1 MELLRELC
9 EAPGVAGREERIREI
24 VERHLKDHV
33 DQITVDSMGNIIALS
48 RAKAAQNVA
57 SGKVMLACHMDEIGF
72 YVKHVD
78 DKGFLRVVNLGG
90 FDTRN
95 LFARRVL
102 IQGKRDVFGV
112 MNPSGRPI
120 HMAKE
125 EEKKKVYEVG
135 EFFVDVFLSPE
146 EVKKVIRVGD
156 PVTLVQPFMDHGD
169 AASCKAM
176 DNRISLWVGIN
187 AIKNLG
193 DAGVY
198 DVYMVGAVQEE
209 VGCRGA
215 GPSCFGLEP
224 DIGIA
229 IDVTLA
235 CDIPGLEDHEAVTK
249 LGGGVAIKIMD
260 SMSISHRGLVDSF
273 IQTAETNE
281 IPYQLEILPRGGTDA
296 APMQAAGRGRPVI
309 TVSVPCRYVHTVTE
323 TVNKK
328 DLQGAVD
335 LLVAWLKSPRDLK
348 TQSGWKPTDSVTPT
362 EIY

>member
-1 MELLRELC
+1 MQLLRELC
-9 EAPGVAGREERIREI
+9 EAPGVAGREERVRDI
-24 VERHLKDHV
+24 VKRHLEGHV
-33 DQITVDSMGNIIALS
+33 DQLTVDSMGNIIALKKS
-48 RAKAAQNVA
+48 KTAGRVVQ
-57 SGKVMLACHMDEIGF
+57 KVMLACHMDEIGF
-72 YVKHVD
+72 YVKHID

-95 LFARRVL
+95 LFARRVR
-102 IQGKRDVFGV
+102 IQGKHDMFGV
-112 MNPSGRPI
+112 MSPTGRPI

-135 EFFVDVFLSPE
+135 EFFVDVFLPPE
-146 EVKKVIRVGD
+146 EVKDVVRVGD
-156 PVTLVQPFMDHGD
+156 PVTLVQPFMEHGD

-176 DNRISLWVGIN
+176 DNRVSLWVGIN
-187 AIKNLG
+187 TIRNLG
-193 DAGVY
+193 DAGAY

-224 DIGIA
+224 DIGVA

-249 LGGGVAIKIMD
+249 LGAGVAIKIMD

-273 IQTAETNE
+273 IETAQNNQ

-296 APMQAAGRGRPVI
+296 APMQRAGAGRPVI
-309 TVSVPCRYVHTVTE
+309 TISVPCRYVHTVIE
-323 TVNKK
+323 SVSKK

-335 LLVAWLKSPRDLK
+335 LLVAWLKCEHDLNL
-348 TQSGWKPTDSVTPT
+348 GSVSKKAGP
-362 EIY
+362 EAPPEMF

>member
-1 MELLRELC
+1 MQLLRELC
-9 EAPGVAGREERIREI
+9 EAPGVAGREERVREI
-24 VERHLKDHV
+24 VKRHLERHV
-33 DQITVDSMGNIIALS
+33 DQITVDPMGNIIALK
-48 RAKAAQNVA
+48 KARDTRNITPQ
-57 SGKVMLACHMDEIGF
+57 KVMLACHMDEIGF
-72 YVKHVD
+72 YVKHID
-78 DKGFLRVVNLGG
+78 EKGFLRVVNVGG

-102 IQGKRDVFGV
+102 IQGKRDVFGA

-135 EFFVDVFLSPE
+135 EFFIDVFLPPE
-146 EVKKVIRVGD
+146 ELKQVIRIGD
-156 PVTLVQPFMDHGD
+156 PVTLVQPFMEHGEV
-169 AASCKAM
+169 ASCKAM

-187 AIKNLG
+187 TIKSLG
-193 DAGVY
+193 EAGVH

-224 DIGIA
+224 DVGIA

-273 IQTAETNE
+273 IQTAEKNN
-281 IPYQLEILPRGGTDA
+281 IPHQLEILPRGGTDA
-296 APMQAAGRGRPVI
+296 GPMQLAGRGRPVI

-323 TVNKK
+323 SVNKK

-335 LLVAWLKSPRDLK
+335 LLLAWLKSPRD
-348 TQSGWKPTDSVTPT
+348 QGVGSGQ
-362 EIY
+362 